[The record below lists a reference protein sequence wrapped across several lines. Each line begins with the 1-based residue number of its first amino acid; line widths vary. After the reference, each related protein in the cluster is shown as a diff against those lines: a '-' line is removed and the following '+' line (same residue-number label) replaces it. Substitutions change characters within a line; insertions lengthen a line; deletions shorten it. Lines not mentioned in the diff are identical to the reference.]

1 MSYQAAPPRTLI
13 LQDLAVRELVVRPKA
28 AVSCKPLDKNR
39 MTCHSIL
46 KRWSVINTQSNGMY
60 KRYAKIMLL
69 FVSFLFFF
77 AANLSAQAP
86 ASSSPAIMV
95 QIRCKGGTAEL
106 WLAEFEKEILPS
118 IHEAINKGDGITK
131 FSYFE
136 AALPGQPFDFV
147 LVFEVKTLGSLDT
160 KRPFPHYVAL
170 FRRVGPARGEQVL
183 SEMTGW
189 EQDVKVTIV
198 RSHNGQP

>member
-1 MSYQAAPPRTLI
+1 MA
-13 LQDLAVRELVVRPKA
+13 
-28 AVSCKPLDKNR
+28 
-39 MTCHSIL
+39 
-46 KRWSVINTQSNGMY
+46 NTQSNGMH
-60 KRYAKIMLL
+60 KRYPGVMLL
-69 FVSFLFFF
+69 FLAFLFFF
-77 AANLSAQAP
+77 AADLSAQAP

-118 IHEAINKGDGITK
+118 IQEAINKGDGITK

-147 LVFEVKTLGSLDT
+147 LLFQLKTLGSLDA

-170 FRRVGPARGEQVL
+170 FRRVGAARGEQVL

>member
-1 MSYQAAPPRTLI
+1 M
-13 LQDLAVRELVVRPKA
+13 D
-28 AVSCKPLDKNR
+28 CKKSNLFYNR
-39 MTCHSIL
+39 GL
-46 KRWSVINTQSNGMY
+46 G
-60 KRYAKIMLL
+60 LGL
-69 FVSFLFFF
+69 FLCSVSFF
-77 AANLSAQAP
+77 APALPAQTP

-118 IHEAINKGDGITK
+118 IQEAISKGDGITK
-131 FSYFE
+131 FSYLE

-147 LVFEVKTLGSLDT
+147 LLFEVKTLGSLDT

-170 FRRVGPARGEQVL
+170 FRRVGAARGEQIL
-183 SEMTGW
+183 NEMTGW

-198 RSHNGQP
+198 RAHNGQP

>member
-1 MSYQAAPPRTLI
+1 M
-13 LQDLAVRELVVRPKA
+13 V
-28 AVSCKPLDKNR
+28 NR
-39 MTCHSIL
+39 
-46 KRWSVINTQSNGMY
+46 QSNGMY
-60 KRYAKIMLL
+60 KRYARDILVFL
-69 FVSFLFFF
+69 SLLFFF
-77 AANLSAQAP
+77 AADVSAQVR

-118 IHEAINKGDGITK
+118 IQEAISKGDGITK

-147 LVFEVKTLGSLDT
+147 LLFEVKTLGSLDT
-160 KRPFPHYVAL
+160 KRAFPHYVAL
-170 FRRVGPARGEQVL
+170 FRRVGAARGEQVL
-183 SEMTGW
+183 NEMTGW